1 MIIEHLIGRG
11 KYRDCFSVKNSHL
24 CAKKKRPFHLR
35 LKNIRPSYFRD
46 LNKEELIVY
55 NSLPSKLK
63 EFFPGAYHIE
73 GPYLLSERPRD
84 YNGEYSRIIMEHG
97 PVHSK
102 EFWEDIETI
111 FGLLMDH
118 KIWLF
123 DIFNRGT
130 NIMVQKLSE
139 DVFRPVIIDCKKFG
153 LRSYPC
159 QVNLWFESERRKKL
173 IRRLGYFKQKF
184 KPCHFF

>member
-102 EFWEDIETI
+102 EFW
-111 FGLLMDH
+111 
-118 KIWLF
+118 
-123 DIFNRGT
+123 
-130 NIMVQKLSE
+130 
-139 DVFRPVIIDCKKFG
+139 
-153 LRSYPC
+153 
-159 QVNLWFESERRKKL
+159 
-173 IRRLGYFKQKF
+173 
-184 KPCHFF
+184 